1 MSLLLRMFMGG
12 GNRKPS
18 DNTYAR
24 VLPITEL
31 FTEKKIISF
40 TFTFLGNETVI
51 YLIVFLHKHSSQS
64 LFVRKCGEQLIRFVK
79 VLVYTKNLVVSIE
92 FWF

>member
-1 MSLLLRMFMGG
+1 MFMGG

-24 VLPITEL
+24 VLPI
-31 FTEKKIISF
+31 TEKKIISF

-51 YLIVFLHKHSSQS
+51 YLIVFLHKHSS
-64 LFVRKCGEQLIRFVK
+64 
-79 VLVYTKNLVVSIE
+79 
-92 FWF
+92 